1 MFRETDPRGR
11 ANTFPIGT
19 PTRKH
24 EGPNGIRRLTAIQRP
39 GDRPLTTAI
48 YVDPT
53 GEASARGPVGGRLTH
68 PAKLLRGG
76 VQLGGGA
83 AGGGGIAGA
92 GGRLEPPHCRQDGR
106 VGARALRALGLEA
119 LILKAHRREPLRG
132 PLGRADG
139 LAQTRRDG
147 LECSGS
153 GRIGQRGH
161 GGGEL
166 THGLGTH
173 GRVRQVL
180 LGTDGTPDRQGAR
193 RHRVGPA
200 APDEE
205 AGDENQKHAGGRS
218 HQASLEGWFRGIV
231 DVRCVTGGWP
241 GWAGGSVVRGAAG
254 GTSRHAIAESTIER
268 AGTTTGLFSVPM
280 NDPSFPLALSY
291 DDVLLAPQ
299 RSPIASRG
307 DVDTTGR
314 FTPRIFLRSPVVAA
328 NMDTVTEAPM
338 AIAMARAGGIGVIH
352 RFLTIDQQVAEVAR
366 TKRAEAL
373 VIDDPFT
380 ISPDLPIS
388 GAMDLIEVHGTGG
401 LVVVDDD
408 RRPVGMVTR
417 RDLLLRDDLTQPVSS
432 VMSPRERL
440 VVAPSGIDEDD
451 AARLLRDERI
461 EKLPLV
467 DDEGRL
473 AGLITMRDLLQRKE
487 RPTATKDARGR
498 LSVAAAI
505 GVRGDYRERA
515 KALVDAGADALV
527 LDIAHG
533 HMEQALDAVGVIAEI
548 VAPVEVIAGNVA
560 TAEGARDLI
569 AAGANAVKVGVGP
582 GSACSTRV
590 VAGVGIPQFT
600 AVRECAEACHEHGI
614 PVIADGG
621 IRAGGDVAKAIGAGA
636 DTVMVGNLLAGST
649 ESPGTVVRRG
659 GAMVKVFRG
668 MASAGAAA
676 ARRAIDGDAESAL
689 AREDQTDFS
698 PIVPEGVEA
707 VVPFR
712 GGAAEV
718 VGQLV
723 GGLRSGMSYSNATT
737 VPEMQRVARFVRITS
752 AGLKESHPHDVTM

>member
-1 MFRETDPRGR
+1 
-11 ANTFPIGT
+11 
-19 PTRKH
+19 
-24 EGPNGIRRLTAIQRP
+24 
-39 GDRPLTTAI
+39 
-48 YVDPT
+48 
-53 GEASARGPVGGRLTH
+53 
-68 PAKLLRGG
+68 
-76 VQLGGGA
+76 
-83 AGGGGIAGA
+83 
-92 GGRLEPPHCRQDGR
+92 
-106 VGARALRALGLEA
+106 
-119 LILKAHRREPLRG
+119 
-132 PLGRADG
+132 
-139 LAQTRRDG
+139 
-147 LECSGS
+147 
-153 GRIGQRGH
+153 
-161 GGGEL
+161 
-166 THGLGTH
+166 
-173 GRVRQVL
+173 
-180 LGTDGTPDRQGAR
+180 
-193 RHRVGPA
+193 
-200 APDEE
+200 
-205 AGDENQKHAGGRS
+205 
-218 HQASLEGWFRGIV
+218 
-231 DVRCVTGGWP
+231 
-241 GWAGGSVVRGAAG
+241 
-254 GTSRHAIAESTIER
+254 
-268 AGTTTGLFSVPM
+268 M